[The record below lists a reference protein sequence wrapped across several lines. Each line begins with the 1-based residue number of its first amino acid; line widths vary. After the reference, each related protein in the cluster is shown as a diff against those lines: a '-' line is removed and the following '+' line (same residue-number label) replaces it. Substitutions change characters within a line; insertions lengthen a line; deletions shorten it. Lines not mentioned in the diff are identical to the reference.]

1 MRIGVDAN
9 CWMNKRGYGRYTR
22 ELLRAMLTLE
32 QENEYWFFMDSETAR
47 ESEDLPDP
55 QRAKQIIAE
64 TSQAAARAASA
75 SGRRSLQDM
84 WSMAWAVR
92 QHGRELDLFYFPADY
107 TFFPLSTRAKVVLTC
122 HDTTAER
129 FPSLIFPNKRA
140 QLSWKLK
147 LRWALHRADL
157 VATVSE
163 TAKRD
168 LMSQFSLS
176 DAMVKVVPNGVDPAF
191 RPLADLK
198 ATDQILSAHGLT
210 SNQRFILYVGGIS
223 PHKNLATM
231 LDAYASLVKESKDQ
245 NVKLVLIGDFE
256 KDVFFSSYP
265 AVRDRVEALS
275 LSGNVVFTGFVSDAD
290 LPHFYNAAEVLV
302 LPSFAEG
309 FGLPALEA
317 MACGTPV
324 AVSNAGALPEVVK
337 DAGLFFD
344 PYSAKEIRQC
354 LQELIES
361 EELRRALGQ
370 RGVQR
375 ARNFSWECSA
385 RKALDTF
392 NELVHPA

>member
-1 MRIGVDAN
+1 MKIGVDAS

-22 ELLRAMLTLE
+22 ELLRAMLTLD

-55 QRAKQIIAE
+55 KRAKRVIAE
-64 TSQAAARAASA
+64 TSQAAALGASA

-84 WSMAWAVR
+84 WNMARAVR

-107 TFFPLSTRAKVVLTC
+107 TFFPLWTQAKVVLTC

-140 QLSWKLK
+140 QLFWKLK
-147 LRWALHRADL
+147 VRWALKQADL

-163 TAKRD
+163 AAKRD
-168 LMSQFSLS
+168 LMSQFRLS
-176 DAMVKVVPNGVDPAF
+176 DTMVKVVPDGVDPVF
-191 RPLADLK
+191 RPLSDLG
-198 ATDQILSAHGLT
+198 ATNRVLSAHGLT
-210 SNQRFILYVGGIS
+210 SDQRFILYVGGIS
-223 PHKNLATM
+223 PHKNLATL
-231 LDAYASLVKESKDQ
+231 LDAYASLVKDGKDQ

-256 KDVFFSSYP
+256 KDVFFSNYP

-275 LSGNVVFTGFVSDAD
+275 LSGKVVFTGFVSDAD

-302 LPSFAEG
+302 LPSFSEG

-324 AVSNAGALPEVVK
+324 AVSNAGALPEVVS

-354 LQELIES
+354 LQELIEN
-361 EELRRALGQ
+361 EELRRELGQ
-370 RGVQR
+370 RGLKR

-385 RKALDTF
+385 RRALDTF
-392 NELVHPA
+392 NGLVPQA

>member
-1 MRIGVDAN
+1 MRIGVDAS

-22 ELLRAMLTLE
+22 ELLRAMLTLD

-55 QRAKQIIAE
+55 KRAKRIIAQ
-64 TSQAAARAASA
+64 TSQAATRAASA

-84 WSMAWAVR
+84 WNMARAVR
-92 QHGRELDLFYFPADY
+92 QHGRELELFYFPADY
-107 TFFPLSTRAKVVLTC
+107 TFFPLSTKAKVVLTC

-140 QLSWKLK
+140 QLFWKLK
-147 LRWALHRADL
+147 VRWALRRADL

-163 TAKRD
+163 AAKQD
-168 LMSQFSLS
+168 LMDQFGLS
-176 DAMVKVVPNGVDPAF
+176 DAMVKVVPDGVDPAF

-198 ATDQILSAHGLT
+198 ATDRVLSAHGLT
-210 SNQRFILYVGGIS
+210 SDQRFILYVGGIS
-223 PHKNLATM
+223 PHKNLATL
-231 LDAYASLVKESKDQ
+231 LDAYASLVKDSKDQ

-275 LSGNVVFTGFVSDAD
+275 LSGKVVFTGFVSDTD
-290 LPHFYNAAEVLV
+290 LPHFYNAGEVLV

-324 AVSNAGALPEVVK
+324 AVSNAGALPEVVG

-344 PYSAKEIRQC
+344 PYSAREIRQR
-354 LQELIES
+354 LQELIEN
-361 EELRRALGQ
+361 EELRRELGQ
-370 RGVQR
+370 RGLRR

-385 RKALDTF
+385 RRALDTF
-392 NELVHPA
+392 NGLVSRA